1 MIRFTIC
8 FLLLCGSVLGQVSAV
23 IEAPEKAMPGELVV
37 LNSSKSKGDNHKWI
51 TPEGISTAQAGC
63 TSIDS
68 QVFFATPRVGS
79 YTFYLIVSDKA
90 AAIDYAKHTV
100 VIGNP
105 IAPEPPPELPTD
117 PPVTNPGEFAKLTEL
132 SKANSL
138 KLNDSATRVNLALS
152 LKKVIAEMKAMCARN
167 QCPTLQGAQ
176 SAFVQS
182 IETALLARPRGPS
195 RDANWEEVWR
205 IPNAK
210 WINDAKLTTVAKYL
224 DACDAIA
231 KGLE

>member
-1 MIRFTIC
+1 MIRTVFF

-23 IEAPEKAMPGELVV
+23 IEAPDKAIPGELVV

-51 TPEGISTAQAGC
+51 TPDGISTAQAGC
-63 TSIDS
+63 TAIDS

-79 YTFYLIVSDKA
+79 YTFYLIVTDKT

-100 VIGNP
+100 IVG
-105 IAPEPPPELPTD
+105 ESTVPPDVPTD
-117 PPVTNPGEFAKLTEL
+117 PPVVNPGQFEKLAEL

-138 KLNDSATRVNLALS
+138 KLNDAQTRANLAAS
-152 LKKVIAEMKAMCARN
+152 LRNVVTQMKIQCANN

-176 SAFVQS
+176 SQFVRT
-182 IETALLARPRGPS
+182 IEAVLLSRQRGSS
-195 RDANWEEVWR
+195 RDVNWEEVWR

-210 WINDAKLTTVAKYL
+210 WIADAKLTTVAKYL
-224 DACDAIA
+224 EACDAIV
-231 KGLE
+231 KGLQ